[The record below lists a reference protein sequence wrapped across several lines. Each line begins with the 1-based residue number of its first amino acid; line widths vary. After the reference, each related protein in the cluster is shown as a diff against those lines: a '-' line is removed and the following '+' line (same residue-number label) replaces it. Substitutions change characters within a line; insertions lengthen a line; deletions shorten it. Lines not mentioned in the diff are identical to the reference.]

1 MYREQPQPQSMV
13 YSAFINDIDRGNIKI
28 PQFQREFV
36 WLREESAKLIDSI
49 IKGYPIGTF
58 ILWKTREILRSIRNI
73 GVIELPIVPEGD
85 YFRVYYR
92 IPVAHFLY

>member
-1 MYREQPQPQSMV
+1 MYREQPQTDSMQ
-13 YSAFINDIDRGNIKI
+13 YLSFINNIDRGNIKI

-58 ILWKTREILRSIRNI
+58 ILWKIR
-73 GVIELPIVPEGD
+73 
-85 YFRVYYR
+85 
-92 IPVAHFLY
+92 